1 MKKKILIVD
10 CNAKIG
16 GIQKALIALL
26 KQIHDIYDVTLLFL
40 NKEGP
45 LLLEIPK
52 DVRILTTASDF
63 RYMGMSQGDCRC
75 LSDKLRRG
83 TYAWLSKMFGRK
95 FAVMLAA
102 WSLPRDHQE
111 EYDVAISYT
120 HIFGAKSFFGGSTEY
135 VLRAT
140 KAKKKL
146 CYIHCDYQSAGTR
159 CAYSDVLYAKFDGIV
174 CVSRSTRKRFIEV
187 LPQLCEKTYA
197 VLNSVDESQI
207 AGMANQDTIEYDPNY
222 VNLLSVARLTREKG
236 IARMMH
242 VLSKLDTAHVKY
254 YVVGDG
260 IERTNIEALINEL
273 GLRKTV
279 ILCGEDVNPYRYMR
293 NADLLIVP
301 SYHEA
306 APVVFQEARI
316 LQLPVLTTR
325 TLSADEMVGITGG
338 FVIENDDSALE
349 AALCDL
355 LAHPEKIQHKR
366 EKMAKLT
373 LSNGKRALSLEDILE

>member
-52 DVRILTTASDF
+52 DVRILATASDF

-260 IERTNIEALINEL
+260 MERARIEAMIEEL
-273 GLRKTV
+273 GLKETV
-279 ILCGEDVNPYRYMR
+279 ILCGEDKNPYRYML
-293 NADLLIVP
+293 NADLLVVP

-306 APVVFQEARI
+306 APVVFQEACV

-325 TLSADEMVGITGG
+325 TLSADEMVGTKRG
-338 FVIENDDSALE
+338 FVVENDDDALK
-349 AALCDL
+349 AALCNL
-355 LAHPEKIQHKR
+355 ITHPEQIKCKKN
-366 EKMAKLT
+366 EMTKPV
-373 LSNGKRALSLEDILE
+373 LSDESCVLSLMDIIE